1 MVHASQHLC
10 TAMCIMVKDMN
21 KIELSLICFR
31 CWSEIQDNQH
41 SLAWIDKE
49 CFEIL
54 GLWNYKT
61 DLLDFIVPVLYH
73 LYIVCFSHSSLLFF
87 FLKTTLYLLT
97 FPLSCSLLA
106 RIHSTKFN
114 RSLHDIVC
122 ILLGRESSWT
132 FLEKRLTASDRWLS
146 GKACLTWC
154 TKSAN
159 VL

>member
-1 MVHASQHLC
+1 MVHASQHLF

-61 DLLDFIVPVLYH
+61 DLLDFIFPVLYH
-73 LYIVCFSHSSLLFF
+73 LYIVCFSHSRLLFF
-87 FLKTTLYLLT
+87 FSQNNWPKLNLIGWDGPWEVLVSCHTVSTTSKITSLKYRNFFTS
-97 FPLSCSLLA
+97 PLP
-106 RIHSTKFN
+106 I
-114 RSLHDIVC
+114 
-122 ILLGRESSWT
+122 GES
-132 FLEKRLTASDRWLS
+132 E
-146 GKACLTWC
+146 
-154 TKSAN
+154 
-159 VL
+159 